1 MLRTLE
7 LGLVVTLELGLL
19 RTSSLNPPCKYC
31 LLSRRSE
38 RFDPGSKLSRKKKM
52 AREHL
57 NLLLLL
63 LLFSVKE
70 GDVVLVGLVGD
81 VEVGGGLRFV
91 S

>member
-1 MLRTLE
+1 
-7 LGLVVTLELGLL
+7 
-19 RTSSLNPPCKYC
+19 
-31 LLSRRSE
+31 
-38 RFDPGSKLSRKKKM
+38 M

-63 LLFSVKE
+63 LLLLSVKE
-70 GDVVLVGLVGD
+70 GDVVLVGGLVGD

>member
-1 MLRTLE
+1 
-7 LGLVVTLELGLL
+7 
-19 RTSSLNPPCKYC
+19 
-31 LLSRRSE
+31 
-38 RFDPGSKLSRKKKM
+38 M

-81 VEVGGGLRFV
+81 VEVGGVLRFV

>member
-1 MLRTLE
+1 
-7 LGLVVTLELGLL
+7 
-19 RTSSLNPPCKYC
+19 
-31 LLSRRSE
+31 
-38 RFDPGSKLSRKKKM
+38 M

-57 NLLLLL
+57 NLLLL

-70 GDVVLVGLVGD
+70 GDVVLVGLEGD

>member
-1 MLRTLE
+1 
-7 LGLVVTLELGLL
+7 
-19 RTSSLNPPCKYC
+19 
-31 LLSRRSE
+31 
-38 RFDPGSKLSRKKKM
+38 M

-63 LLFSVKE
+63 SVNEE
-70 GDVVLVGLVGD
+70 GGVVLVGLVGD

>member
-1 MLRTLE
+1 
-7 LGLVVTLELGLL
+7 
-19 RTSSLNPPCKYC
+19 
-31 LLSRRSE
+31 
-38 RFDPGSKLSRKKKM
+38 M

-57 NLLLLL
+57 NLLLLLL

>member
-1 MLRTLE
+1 
-7 LGLVVTLELGLL
+7 
-19 RTSSLNPPCKYC
+19 
-31 LLSRRSE
+31 
-38 RFDPGSKLSRKKKM
+38 M

-81 VEVGGGLRFV
+81 ELGGGWP
-91 S
+91 

>member
-1 MLRTLE
+1 
-7 LGLVVTLELGLL
+7 
-19 RTSSLNPPCKYC
+19 
-31 LLSRRSE
+31 
-38 RFDPGSKLSRKKKM
+38 M